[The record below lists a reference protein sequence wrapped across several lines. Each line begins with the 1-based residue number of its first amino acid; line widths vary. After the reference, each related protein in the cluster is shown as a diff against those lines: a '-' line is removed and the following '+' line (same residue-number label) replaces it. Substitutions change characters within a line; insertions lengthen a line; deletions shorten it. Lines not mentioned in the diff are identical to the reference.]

1 MLRSVPA
8 TSISTRQRDALT
20 IRALLAIVLGS
31 ARVLLTERL
40 RWRGMTG
47 YIALVALRPIF
58 EVGIAALVYRAR
70 PELLGYVVV
79 ALAANAFVFN
89 VNFFV
94 GEILDNERIRGTLA
108 GLFLTPAPR
117 SALLGGF
124 ALVGLFDVALAGGA
138 VLLFGHFGL
147 GVTYAPNWFSLAITL
162 PLFVAALWGLG
173 FAFSALGLWVKK
185 ANPLSNIVAPFM
197 TLLGGAYYPVSQL
210 PEPLHTIAR
219 ALPNGY
225 GLQAIANATL
235 YGASPAT
242 LLPQLVPLAAFAIA
256 LPLLGG
262 LAFRWVERA
271 VRVRGEL
278 DLY

>member
-1 MLRSVPA
+1 MLPSVPA
-8 TSISTRQRDALT
+8 TSTSTRRPDPAAL
-20 IRALLAIVLGS
+20 RATLAVVLGS

-40 RWRGMTG
+40 RWRGLTG

-108 GLFLTPAPR
+108 GLFLAPAPR
-117 SALLGGF
+117 AAWLGGF

-147 GVTYAPNWFSLAITL
+147 GVAYAPNWLSLAIVL
-162 PLFVAALWGLG
+162 PLFIAALWGLG
-173 FAFSALGLWVKK
+173 FAFSALGLRVKK
-185 ANPLSNIVAPFM
+185 ANPLSNIIAPFM

-210 PEPLHTIAR
+210 PEPLHTVAR

-225 GLQAIANATL
+225 GLGAIADATL
-235 YGASPAT
+235 HGASPAT
-242 LLPQLVPLAAFAIA
+242 LLPRLGPLAAFAVA

-271 VRVRGEL
+271 VRARGEL

>member
-1 MLRSVPA
+1 LF
-8 TSISTRQRDALT
+8 
-20 IRALLAIVLGS
+20 GS

-58 EVGIAALVYRAR
+58 EVAIAALVYRAR
-70 PELLGYVVV
+70 PELLSYVVV

-117 SALLGGF
+117 SAWLGGF

-147 GVTYAPNWFSLAITL
+147 GVDYAPNWLSLAIIL
-162 PLFVAALWGLG
+162 PLFIAALSGLG

-210 PEPLHTIAR
+210 PEPLHTIAL

-235 YGASPAT
+235 YGATPAT
-242 LLPQLVPLAAFAIA
+242 LLPQLLPLVGFAIA
-256 LPLLGG
+256 LPLLGSFT
-262 LAFRWVERA
+262 FRWVERA